1 MALSAS
7 LAVWRAAALLAR
19 RSAAQAPARRI
30 DIHQHFVS
38 PGFLATLNAKNATTP
53 IPGLAAWK
61 DFSPARAVETLDRV
75 GVQTAMLSIT
85 APGVWFGDVQEARR
99 LAREMNDYAAA
110 RMVSD
115 HKGRFGL
122 FAVLP
127 LPDVEGS
134 LREIEYAFDTLKAD
148 GVGVLTSYGSAW
160 LGDPSFAPVMAELNR
175 RKAVV
180 YTHPTDA
187 GMLPGAGSARGKP
200 DAGVPHRHHAHDRQP
215 GGQRDGRQEP
225 GRPLHLLPRRRHAD
239 VGGWP
244 AARPRDDGGQPGEA
258 GRPNTRLFQLR
269 RFFYDTAGSA
279 NPVNMQAL
287 RALVPTSQIV
297 FGTDAPF
304 FDGAPQVQGL
314 QRAGFTP
321 EEFARRRARQR
332 AAADSPLE
340 RRNPRRARS
349 FRRSAG
355 SGASKRSARSSAGW
369 RNDRRKACSACLAN
383 ATPWRR
389 TSSST

>member
-1 MALSAS
+1 MHTRRDFLAAVAAVSAGS
-7 LAVWRAAALLAR
+7 LLTAVRPG
-19 RSAAQAPARRI
+19 AQAPPRPGRV

-38 PGFLATLNAKNATTP
+38 PGFLAALTAKNATTP
-53 IPGLAAWK
+53 IPGLGAWK
-61 DFSPARAVETLDRV
+61 GFSPARAVETLDRV

-85 APGVWFGDVQEARR
+85 APGVWFGDVQEARG
-99 LAREMNDYAAA
+99 LAREMNEYAAA
-110 RMVSD
+110 KMVSD

-148 GVGVLTSYGSAW
+148 GVGLLTSYGSAW

-187 GMLPGAGSARGKP
+187 ACCQGLIPRVANQTLEYPTDTTRTIFSLVVSETAAKNPDVRFVFSHAGGTLTA
-200 DAGVPHRHHAHDRQP
+200 V
-215 GGQRDGRQEP
+215 
-225 GRPLHLLPRRRHAD
+225 
-239 VGGWP
+239 
-244 AARPRDDGGQPGEA
+244 A
-258 GRPNTRLFQLR
+258 GRLLGAEMTADNLAKPPAPGTRLFQLR

-279 NPVNMQAL
+279 NPVNMTAL
-287 RALVPTSQIV
+287 KALVPTSQIV

-314 QRAGFTP
+314 QRAGFMP
-321 EEFARRRARQR
+321 EELRAI
-332 AAADSPLE
+332 E
-340 RRNPRRARS
+340 RDNALRLIPRL
-349 FRRSAG
+349 
-355 SGASKRSARSSAGW
+355 GA
-369 RNDRRKACSACLAN
+369 
-383 ATPWRR
+383 
-389 TSSST
+389 

>member
-1 MALSAS
+1 MSAAGGFHTRRTFLAALAAAGAGSV
-7 LAVWRAAALLAR
+7 LAV
-19 RSAAQAPARRI
+19 SGPAAQAPRRRI

-38 PGFLATLNAKNATTP
+38 PSFLATLNAKNASMP

-85 APGVWFGDVQEARR
+85 APGVWFGDAQEARR
-99 LAREMNDYAAA
+99 LAREMNEYAAA

-127 LPDVEGS
+127 LPDVDGS

-148 GVGVLTSYGSAW
+148 GVGVLTSYGTAW
-160 LGDPSFAPVMAELNR
+160 LGDPTFAPVMAELNR

-187 GMLPGAGSARGKP
+187 ACCQGLIPRVANQMLEYPTDTTRTVVSLVVSDTAAKNPDVRFIFSHAGGTLTS
-200 DAGVPHRHHAHDRQP
+200 V
-215 GGQRDGRQEP
+215 
-225 GRPLHLLPRRRHAD
+225 
-239 VGGWP
+239 
-244 AARPRDDGGQPGEA
+244 A
-258 GRPNTRLFQLR
+258 GRLLGAEMTADNLGKAAAPNTRLFQLR

-304 FDGAPQVQGL
+304 FDGAPQVAGL

-321 EEFARRRARQR
+321 AELQGV
-332 AAADSPLE
+332 E
-340 RRNPRRARS
+340 RDNALAILPR
-349 FRRSAG
+349 
-355 SGASKRSARSSAGW
+355 
-369 RNDRRKACSACLAN
+369 LN
-383 ATPWRR
+383 A
-389 TSSST
+389 